1 MRLQTDPSCFSI
13 TAFLADQVTLVARM
27 EKLPPGAALLRLQEL
42 SGSVPGRAW
51 LLRIIGDAADHES
64 HADEAAK
71 ILAIRRELVAQGYGG
86 EAPVASCWTGFPDE
100 AAGGFYDNPGHHR
113 AAA

>member
-13 TAFLADQVTLVARM
+13 TAFLADQVALVARE

-42 SGSVPGRAW
+42 SRTPEGRAK
-51 LLRIIGDAADHES
+51 LIRLIDAAAQREPN
-64 HADEAAK
+64 ADEAAK
-71 ILAIRRELVAQGYGG
+71 IAAICRELSAWGYGEG
-86 EAPVASCWTGFPDE
+86 RRPAGFPE
-100 AAGGFYDNPGHHR
+100 GNHR

>member
-13 TAFLADQVTLVARM
+13 TAFLADQVALVARQ

-42 SGSVPGRAW
+42 SRTPEGRAT
-51 LLRIIGDAADHES
+51 LMRLITAAAEREPN
-64 HADEAAK
+64 ADEAAK
-71 ILAIRRELVAQGYGG
+71 IAAICLELTAWGYGDSRPRG
-86 EAPVASCWTGFPDE
+86 RFTDGTGRGPT
-100 AAGGFYDNPGHHR
+100 HR

>member
-13 TAFLADQVTLVARM
+13 TAFLSDQVTLVARQ

-42 SGSVPGRAW
+42 SRTPDGRAT
-51 LLRIIGDAADHES
+51 LMRLI
-64 HADEAAK
+64 EAAAEQETNPDETAK
-71 ILAIRRELVAQGYGG
+71 IAAICRELAAWGYG
-86 EAPVASCWTGFPDE
+86 E
-100 AAGGFYDNPGHHR
+100 GHRGLGAHSGDSHR

>member
-13 TAFLADQVTLVARM
+13 TAFLADQVTLVARQ

-42 SGSVPGRAW
+42 SRSPEGRKT
-51 LLRIIGDAADHES
+51 LMRLINAAAASES
-64 HADEAAK
+64 NASEAEK
-71 ILAIRRELVAQGYGG
+71 IAAICRELSAWGYGDTHRG
-86 EAPVASCWTGFPDE
+86 AGFSQGTGPV
-100 AAGGFYDNPGHHR
+100 HR

>member
-13 TAFLADQVTLVARM
+13 TAFLADQVTLVARQ

-42 SGSVPGRAW
+42 SRSPEGRAT
-51 LLRIIGDAADHES
+51 LMHLIESAARLETNL
-64 HADEAAK
+64 DEAAK
-71 ILAIRRELVAQGYGG
+71 IAAICRELAAWGYGDG
-86 EAPVASCWTGFPDE
+86 RNATGFPGTSRHD
-100 AAGGFYDNPGHHR
+100 HR

>member
-13 TAFLADQVTLVARM
+13 TAFLADQVALVSRQ

-42 SGSVPGRAW
+42 SHTPEGRAT
-51 LLRIIGDAADHES
+51 LMRLIESAAEREQN
-64 HADEAAK
+64 ADEAAK
-71 ILAIRRELVAQGYGG
+71 ISAICRELSAWGYGG
-86 EAPVASCWTGFPDE
+86 FVSGPRHES
-100 AAGGFYDNPGHHR
+100 HR

>member
-13 TAFLADQVTLVARM
+13 TAFLADQVTLVARQ

-42 SGSVPGRAW
+42 SRTPDGRAA
-51 LLRIIGDAADHES
+51 LMRLIEAAAEQE
-64 HADEAAK
+64 ANPDEAAK
-71 ILAIRRELVAQGYGG
+71 IGAICHELAAWGYGEG
-86 EAPVASCWTGFPDE
+86 RRGLGAYSGDI
-100 AAGGFYDNPGHHR
+100 HR